1 MTKANMHAILD
12 IEIIGSQKP
21 VFLVCVKIKETGKRH
36 AFWLHKQGHLNR
48 FLKLLGRYDLTWVS
62 FNGENF
68 DLPLVTAW
76 GAGGG
81 INVLKGLATRII
93 KDRLMPWDIYGMI
106 GTRPPNID
114 HIDLINVAPGVMVSL
129 KRYIARMHGKSM
141 IDLPF
146 HHDTDLTAA
155 QCKILEN
162 YCFNDIDGTEAL
174 FDLLAEQIALR
185 EILGEEHG
193 LDLRSKSDAQVA
205 EAILKKETGI
215 RKSTNSPSAVFYTAP
230 DLIQTKNPQLNDL
243 IVQIE
248 EETFKIN
255 FANGS
260 PIEPEWMKTPISF
273 RNGLYK
279 LGLGGLHS
287 KHDVQVCYEA
297 DDEWMIS
304 DIDAA
309 SYYPSIILQ
318 CGLIPQMSGNR
329 GDVFIETYRQIYHER
344 LEAKR
349 TGNKV
354 KADTFKILLNGAF
367 GKLGSIYCPFYSP
380 DLLIAT
386 TITGQ
391 LNLLTLID
399 DLAKQRGIEVISA
412 NTDGIMVRY
421 KASMRDKMLTT
432 IARQGKRTGFEY
444 EETRYRKVAIKDV
457 NNYIAIKLDPKAKPK
472 RKGLYAEAGVI
483 EMKNP
488 TMEVCSDAAAAYL
501 KDGIAPEI
509 TIRGETDIRK
519 FVEIREVNT
528 AGGGV
533 QHKTSI
539 LVDDWI
545 EIADRQWVR
554 EAWEPGHTTVKRKS
568 RPAAAV
574 VGVGGVPFGR
584 VARWYMSTDSLEPI
598 TQVSNG
604 NLVAGTRGGRLC
616 LTLPDKLPVDLDY
629 DWYIKETYSM
639 LNDMGVT
646 L

>member
-1 MTKANMHAILD
+1 MTAPNMHAIFD
-12 IEIIGSQKP
+12 IEIIGSHRP
-21 VFLVCVKIKETGKRH
+21 VFLVCVKIKETGRRH
-36 AFWLHKQGHLNR
+36 AFWHHKRGHLNR
-48 FLKLLGRYDLTWVS
+48 FLKMLRRHDLTWVS
-62 FNGENF
+62 FNGQKF
-68 DLPLVTAW
+68 DIPLLTTW

-81 INVLKGLATRII
+81 VNVIKGLATRII
-93 KDRLMPWDIYGMI
+93 KDRLMPWDIYSMI
-106 GTRPPNID
+106 GTRPPDID
-114 HIDLINVAPGVMVSL
+114 HIDLIDVAPGVMVSL

-146 HHDTDLTAA
+146 HHDTDLTPA
-155 QCKILEN
+155 QCKTLES

-174 FDLLAEQIALR
+174 FDILTEQIALR
-185 EILGEEHG
+185 KILGEEHG

-215 RKSTNSPSAVFYTAP
+215 GKSTNSPSNVFYIAP
-230 DLIQTKNPQLNDL
+230 DIIQTKNKQLIDL
-243 IVQIE
+243 IVQLE

-255 FANGS
+255 YANGS
-260 PIEPEWMKTPISF
+260 PIEPAWMKEPISF
-273 RNGLYK
+273 RDGLYK
-279 LGLGGLHS
+279 IGLGGLHS
-287 KHDVQVCYEA
+287 KHDVQVYYEA
-297 DDEWMIS
+297 NDEWMIS

-329 GDVFIETYRQIYHER
+329 GDVFIDTYRQIYHER

-380 DLLIAT
+380 DLLLAT

-421 KASMRDKMLTT
+421 KAALRDKMLATVT
-432 IARQGKRTGFEY
+432 KHGKRTGFEY
-444 EETRYRKVAIKDV
+444 EETRYHKVAIKDV
-457 NNYIAIKLDPKAKPK
+457 NNYIAIKLDPAAKPK

-488 TMEVCSDAAAAYL
+488 TMEICSDAAAAFL
-501 KDGIAPEI
+501 KDGVAPEY
-509 TIRGETDIRK
+509 TVKRETDIRK
-519 FVEIREVNT
+519 FVSIREINT

-533 QHKTSI
+533 QHKHTI
-539 LVDDWI
+539 LVDDWLQ
-545 EIADRQWVR
+545 IADREWVR

-568 RPAAAV
+568 RPAPAV

-584 VARWYMSTDSLEPI
+584 VARWYMSTEPLEPI

-604 NLVAGTRGGRLC
+604 NIIANTSGGRLC
-616 LTLPDKLPVDLDY
+616 MILPDTIPLDLDY
-629 DWYIKETYSM
+629 NWYVKETYSM
-639 LNDMGVT
+639 LEDMGVK

>member
-1 MTKANMHAILD
+1 MHAIFD
-12 IEIIGSQKP
+12 IEIIGSQRP
-21 VFLVCVKIKETGKRH
+21 VFLVCVKIKETGRRH
-36 AFWLHKQGHLNR
+36 AFWFHKQGHLTR
-48 FLKLLGRYDLTWVS
+48 FLKLIQRHDLTWVS

-81 INVLKGLATRII
+81 INVLKGIATSII
-93 KDRLMPWDIYGMI
+93 KDRMMPWDVYSMI

-129 KRYIARMHGKSM
+129 KRYIARMHGRSM

-146 HHDTDLTAA
+146 HHDTDLIPA
-155 QCKILEN
+155 QCKILES

-174 FDLLAEQIALR
+174 FDRLTEQIALR
-185 EILGEEHG
+185 KVLGEEHG

-215 RKSTNSPSAVFYTAP
+215 RKSTNSPSAVLYTAP
-230 DLIQTKNPQLNDL
+230 DLIQTKNRQLIDL
-243 IVQIE
+243 IVQLE

-260 PIEPEWMKTPISF
+260 PIEPDWMKEPITF
-273 RNGLYK
+273 RDGLYK
-279 LGLGGLHS
+279 IGLGGLHS

-318 CGLIPQMSGNR
+318 CGLIPQIGGDR
-329 GDVFIETYRQIYHER
+329 GEILIETYRHLYNER
-344 LEAKR
+344 IEAKR
-349 TGNKV
+349 AGNKA
-354 KADTFKILLNGAF
+354 KADMFKILINGFF
-367 GKLGSIYCPFYSP
+367 GKLGSIYCPFYAP
-380 DLLIAT
+380 DLLLAT

-399 DLAKQRGIEVISA
+399 ELAKQRGIEVVSA

-421 KASMRDKMLTT
+421 KVSMRDKMLAT
-432 IARQGKRTGFEY
+432 IARHRRNTGFEY

-457 NNYIAIKLDPKAKPK
+457 NNYIAVKLDPTAEPK
-472 RKGLYAEAGVI
+472 RKGLYAKAGVI

-501 KDGIAPEI
+501 KDGIKPEI
-509 TIRGETDIRK
+509 TVRQETDIRK

-533 QHKTSI
+533 QHKTSM

-545 EIADRQWVR
+545 EISNRQWVR

-568 RPAAAV
+568 RPAPAV
-574 VGVGGVPFGR
+574 VGVGGTPFGR
-584 VARWYMSTDSLEPI
+584 VARWYMSTHSLEPI

-616 LTLPDKLPVDLDY
+616 LMLPDTLPSDLDY
-629 DWYIKETYSM
+629 DWYIKETYSI
-639 LNDMGVT
+639 LGDMGVT
-646 L
+646 T